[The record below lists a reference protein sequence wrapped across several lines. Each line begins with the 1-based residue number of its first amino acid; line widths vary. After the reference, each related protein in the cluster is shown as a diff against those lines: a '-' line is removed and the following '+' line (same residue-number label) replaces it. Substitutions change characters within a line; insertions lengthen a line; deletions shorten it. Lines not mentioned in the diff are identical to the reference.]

1 MCSQRS
7 LFTSLIRP
15 VLVVVLLASVLAT
28 APAPATAASTYY
40 VSPTGN
46 DANPGSLA
54 LPWRT
59 IQHAAD
65 ALAPGDTCIVL
76 PGAYPERVHLA
87 RSGTPGAPLTFQAQG
102 DVSLRGF
109 TVFADHVAIRG
120 FTITSPD
127 AHWQNGWGIF
137 FAGSHARLEDN
148 ALSFNPAGG
157 IIIHDVPGDGALPTG
172 AVIRNNRL
180 ARNAMVGIQVSG
192 TNHLVEDNEVSASIQ
207 HHPSWSS
214 PPAGA
219 DADGMR
225 FFGSGHT
232 FRRNTIRDITYA
244 APENVSPH
252 IDCFQ
257 TWGPAED
264 ILFEQNTCR
273 VLTAQSLNETGQG
286 FMIQANAGPVRNLT
300 IRNNTFEAFRMVNA
314 FGCDGLT
321 IVHNTFVG
329 RLGANHDWYPF
340 GLSLNRSPNAI
351 VKNNVFYDAC
361 RPEAYLTTDGA
372 SKQGLQAGSNA
383 VYLSDGRQ
391 PPGSPSPN
399 DLWGLDPRLVDPA
412 GHDLRLRADSP
423 CIDRGEA
430 LGVST
435 DRDGVARPQGAAPDI
450 GAFEDRGA
458 SAAPSPTPTRAPT
471 TAPTPTRVPTTAPTP
486 RPTSTSAPAPTAVAT
501 ANPSPDEIIV
511 DDADGGFA
519 TSSSGDAWQTYVQSG
534 GQHYGESHA
543 YNAQAGSGGDIAT
556 WSFSLDRPGT
566 YEVFAWWW
574 DASYRPSDVPYT
586 VRHAGGTSVV
596 RVNQQTGGGQWNA
609 LGAFTFDGS
618 GSVSV
623 SDDVSSGSDIVADA
637 IRVVYVGGASEP
649 PPAPTLQPTSAP
661 DTTATPQ
668 PTKTPKPRPT
678 RHPRYAVWFSLFDW
692 FGAGLSADGAA
703 ESELQA
709 SVWMDTGDAAVS
721 SMTLE
726 FALPEGSSPNVAV
739 LPGVMAEGF
748 AISQDV
754 SVPGRLIVSFER
766 DEPIQGAGELVV
778 LGVSPGDDLPERAI
792 LSLAE
797 AVVNEG
803 ATEVIIEPTFVGGA
817 KLYVPA
823 LRQGQ

>member
-1 MCSQRS
+1 MRR
-7 LFTSLIRP
+7 LI
-15 VLVVVLLASVLAT
+15 LVFALTLATVLA
-28 APAPATAASTYY
+28 ACDLLPVAGIYY

-435 DRDGVARPQGAAPDI
+435 DRDGVPRPQGAAPDI
-450 GAFEDRGA
+450 GAFEYPSGV
-458 SAAPSPTPTRAPT
+458 SVAAPRS
-471 TAPTPTRVPTTAPTP
+471 
-486 RPTSTSAPAPTAVAT
+486 
-501 ANPSPDEIIV
+501 
-511 DDADGGFA
+511 
-519 TSSSGDAWQTYVQSG
+519 
-534 GQHYGESHA
+534 
-543 YNAQAGSGGDIAT
+543 
-556 WSFSLDRPGT
+556 
-566 YEVFAWWW
+566 
-574 DASYRPSDVPYT
+574 
-586 VRHAGGTSVV
+586 
-596 RVNQQTGGGQWNA
+596 
-609 LGAFTFDGS
+609 
-618 GSVSV
+618 
-623 SDDVSSGSDIVADA
+623 
-637 IRVVYVGGASEP
+637 
-649 PPAPTLQPTSAP
+649 
-661 DTTATPQ
+661 
-668 PTKTPKPRPT
+668 K
-678 RHPRYAVWFSLFDW
+678 
-692 FGAGLSADGAA
+692 
-703 ESELQA
+703 
-709 SVWMDTGDAAVS
+709 
-721 SMTLE
+721 
-726 FALPEGSSPNVAV
+726 
-739 LPGVMAEGF
+739 
-748 AISQDV
+748 
-754 SVPGRLIVSFER
+754 
-766 DEPIQGAGELVV
+766 
-778 LGVSPGDDLPERAI
+778 
-792 LSLAE
+792 
-797 AVVNEG
+797 
-803 ATEVIIEPTFVGGA
+803 
-817 KLYVPA
+817 
-823 LRQGQ
+823 